1 MVGTIR
7 YLSEDTGELVI
18 FTSLSRMYCKHC
30 QEVLEIE
37 ASENPKECNALNQ
50 VTPSKSLVLRAFG
63 PLHAATAVVQR
74 TAASGSPA
82 GDNPNNGIC
91 WSFPQH
97 GVNWPA
103 HLFAN
108 YESENFA
115 RRCMF
120 FLFFSRNDTLKSGTQ
135 LTRLFC
141 TGRWLTS
148 FCCTAVLTTG
158 IESVKPLQDKS
169 TSMQLAGAFPGVQSV
184 QGIV

>member
-1 MVGTIR
+1 MQCFEPSDTKAKAWSWGHLDLCMLPR
-7 YLSEDTGELVI
+7 LSYKGQQRLVV
-18 FTSLSRMYCKHC
+18 L
-30 QEVLEIE
+30 QE
-37 ASENPKECNALNQ
+37 
-50 VTPSKSLVLRAFG
+50 T
-63 PLHAATAVVQR
+63 T
-74 TAASGSPA
+74 
-82 GDNPNNGIC
+82 PNNGIC